1 METVTHKSIMKLGF
15 SKTASK
21 LIIREAKAIAVNQF
35 YSSHLDNNAVKLR
48 KSPFDNRRL
57 DLAPKIIIEELL
69 VFPIIDERKENK

>member
-48 KSPFDNRRL
+48 KSPFEDKVLRMLRTL
-57 DLAPKIIIEELL
+57 RVQTEKP
-69 VFPIIDERKENK
+69 